1 MCEGTTLLKAM
12 TQKTRKTI
20 DRSLVFQQQKLL
32 ISVLT
37 DRTYSHLEQKIS
49 FH

>member
-20 DRSLVFQQQKLL
+20 DRSLVFQQHKN
-32 ISVLT
+32 
-37 DRTYSHLEQKIS
+37 
-49 FH
+49 F